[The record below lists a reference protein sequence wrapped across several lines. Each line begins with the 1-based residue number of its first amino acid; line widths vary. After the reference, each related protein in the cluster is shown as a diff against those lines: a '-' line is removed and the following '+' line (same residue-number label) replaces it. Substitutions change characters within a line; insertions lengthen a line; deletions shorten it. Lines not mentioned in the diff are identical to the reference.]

1 MCELLS
7 TLDGPAYIE
16 RVSCDSTAHIRS
28 AKKAIRRAFQNQ
40 VDGVGYSFVEVV
52 ATCPTNWGM
61 TPQGAFEW
69 LRENMLPYYPLG
81 VYKDVVADGFA
92 NAAEAALARSA
103 DCPSPNRG
111 GRADMA
117 DETSIK
123 TREML
128 CVLAGF
134 GGQGVLFAG
143 KVMANAGLIDGRNV
157 SWMPSYGPEM
167 RGGTANCNVSLSDD
181 AIGTPFITRPT
192 ALIAMNQPSLEK
204 FATTVVAGGTV
215 VVDTT
220 RSP

>member
-1 MCELLS
+1 
-7 TLDGPAYIE
+7 
-16 RVSCDSTAHIRS
+16 
-28 AKKAIRRAFQNQ
+28 
-40 VDGVGYSFVEVV
+40 
-52 ATCPTNWGM
+52 
-61 TPQGAFEW
+61 
-69 LRENMLPYYPLG
+69 
-81 VYKDVVADGFA
+81 
-92 NAAEAALARSA
+92 
-103 DCPSPNRG
+103 
-111 GRADMA
+111 MA

-220 RSP
+220 LAMNATDVATAEGVARFEIPATQTAEDNGLKGLSNIICLGKLWKETRFCDRAILDAALEKCVPAKHRDLLEPNRRALQMGIDL

>member
-1 MCELLS
+1 
-7 TLDGPAYIE
+7 
-16 RVSCDSTAHIRS
+16 
-28 AKKAIRRAFQNQ
+28 
-40 VDGVGYSFVEVV
+40 
-52 ATCPTNWGM
+52 
-61 TPQGAFEW
+61 
-69 LRENMLPYYPLG
+69 
-81 VYKDVVADGFA
+81 
-92 NAAEAALARSA
+92 
-103 DCPSPNRG
+103 
-111 GRADMA
+111 MA

-143 KVMANAGLIDGRNV
+143 KVMANAGLLDGRNV

-204 FATTVVAGGTV
+204 FADTVVAGGTV

-220 RSP
+220 LAMNATDVATAEGERGEIGRAHV